1 MALVVLCFPFVV
13 LSLSSFASP
22 FRYLPKFNSMKQIK
36 TFRFPSLFLASLLLC
51 SPFLVAQVTSLSD
64 EAELIAILQSDGP
77 PADKAMACKRLAIYG
92 SEKCV
97 LDVGKLLKD
106 EQLSSWARIT
116 LEAIPGKASNQVLRT
131 ESESVKGRLLV
142 GILNSIGVRRDVESV
157 DLLSKYVMDSDT
169 SVASAAAV
177 ALGRIG
183 NPASTEVLKQ
193 SIAKVGDDVRSAVAE
208 GLVLSAER
216 SMLEGKLSTAM
227 EVYDLVRGSKV
238 AQQRVVEATRG
249 AILCRKT
256 AGIPLLLEELRATE
270 YFRFQLGLGV
280 ARELDG
286 REVDQALAAEL
297 ASAPADRAAL
307 ILVAMADR
315 PATVDVPAIM
325 KAASSEAKSVRL
337 AALKALG
344 SVGNVACVSTLLNAT
359 KDADKELTD
368 TVVVALS
375 QISDAKVDGE
385 LAKRMNEANGSVLV
399 VLIRAL
405 GERGVPASDG
415 MIKALENAD
424 VAVRTAAFTALGD
437 TLPANR
443 LSVLI
448 NQFLAPKYAIDQDA
462 ASGSLKTAA
471 IRMPDREACANEL
484 TDALAK
490 AKKADLKAKLIE
502 ILGAV
507 GGTKAL
513 TTVGESALSSEEA
526 SKDSATKVLGNWMTI
541 DAAPVLLSLSE
552 KMPDDKY
559 RVRAVKAYLRIA
571 RQFDMPL
578 PQRVAM
584 AESAIT
590 IVRQPEE
597 KKLVLDVL
605 KRNPSLEMLQLAV
618 KLAESQDIKADAVA
632 AANEIAGKIQ
642 NQPEKVQAILSKLP
656 K

>member
-1 MALVVLCFPFVV
+1 
-13 LSLSSFASP
+13 
-22 FRYLPKFNSMKQIK
+22 MKQIK

-64 EAELIAILQSDGP
+64 EAELIAILKSDGP

-216 SMLEGKLSTAM
+216 SMLEGKLSIAI

-325 KAASSEAKSVRL
+325 KAASSEVKSVRL

-385 LAKRMNEANGSVLV
+385 LAKRMNDANGSVLV

-424 VAVRTAAFTALGD
+424 VAVRSAAFTALGD

-462 ASGSLKTAA
+462 ASVSLKTAA

-490 AKKADLKAKLIE
+490 AKKADLKAKVIE

-513 TTVGESALSSEEA
+513 TTVGESALSGEEA

-584 AESAIT
+584 AESAIK
-590 IVRQPEE
+590 IARQPEE

>member
-1 MALVVLCFPFVV
+1 
-13 LSLSSFASP
+13 
-22 FRYLPKFNSMKQIK
+22 MKQIK

-216 SMLEGKLSTAM
+216 SMLEGKLSIAI

-385 LAKRMNEANGSVLV
+385 LAKRMNDANGSVLV

-424 VAVRTAAFTALGD
+424 VAVRSAAFTALGD

-462 ASGSLKTAA
+462 ASVSLKTAA

-490 AKKADLKAKLIE
+490 AKKADLKAKVIE

-513 TTVGESALSSEEA
+513 TTVGESALSGEEA

-584 AESAIT
+584 AESAIK
-590 IVRQPEE
+590 IARQPEE